1 MGLVFIALFNR
12 HPIAHGWE
20 VRIDFSGVPE
30 AAAEDAVDFLAAIEE
45 GGLAQ
50 MEEVMDAIEST
61 GSITY
66 TARRAE
72 DEASR
77 ATAALTAIPDSPYKQ
92 ALLDLA
98 HFSAHR
104 SH

>member
-1 MGLVFIALFNR
+1 
-12 HPIAHGWE
+12 
-20 VRIDFSGVPE
+20 
-30 AAAEDAVDFLAAIEE
+30 
-45 GGLAQ
+45 

-77 ATAALTAIPDSPYKQ
+77 ATAALATIPDSPYKQ

-98 HFSAHR
+98 HFSVHR
-104 SH
+104 SY